1 MEHPAEET
9 LRRFGRGEG
18 SLAENRE
25 VVAHLLRGCKICA
38 EIVREAIQ
46 PETPFS
52 QGRVVE
58 PDDDP
63 PPGKPSRLKPCG
75 GRPAYLSG

>member
-9 LRRFGRGEG
+9 LRRFKRGEG
-18 SLAENRE
+18 SPAENRA
-25 VVAHLLRGCKICA
+25 VVAHLLRGCKICS

-46 PETPFS
+46 PETPS
-52 QGRVVE
+52 VRGRAVE
-58 PDDDP
+58 SADDP
-63 PPGKPSRLKPCG
+63 PPGKPSRLKPGG